1 MFFLHLDSLMET
13 VNGDDEPAP
22 FVIMPPSSNNIEV
35 KGLHWK
41 FINGSQY

>member
-1 MFFLHLDSLMET
+1 MET

-22 FVIMPPSSNNIEV
+22 FVTMPPSSNNIEV
-35 KGLHWK
+35 KELHWI